1 MQVISDPK
9 AKDEALDALVEHLIP
24 GRSRDRLR
32 PNHKAEIMSTMI
44 VSVPLNEATAKVR
57 TGPSNDE
64 KADYDLDVWAGEIP
78 LTQTYGKPVDDPKLK
93 CGVSAPDYVVNYSR
107 QGVAQRIQDLAC

>member
-1 MQVISDPK
+1 MIADPK

-24 GRSRDRLR
+24 GRSRDKLR

-44 VSVPLNEATAKVR
+44 VSVPLHEASAKVR

-78 LTQTYGKPVDDPKLK
+78 LTQTVGKPVNDPKLK
-93 CGVSAPDYVVNYSR
+93 SGVTAPDYVVNYSR
-107 QGVAQRIQDLAC
+107 QGVAERVKSLAC